1 MRRNYELKK
10 SRYLIRCGLAA
21 AGAAVLL
28 AGCGFSREADNRET
42 VQTETAESSEAV
54 PPTDSVLP
62 SGSETTEPSE
72 TETIEAFPGGESETE
87 TEETESEEEPEDE
100 TEEAPE
106 EVEVDRH
113 NWDVNLILGT
123 DIHYLAPSLTDGGS
137 GFQYMVEHGD
147 GKVVTYVDQITD
159 AFLEEVIRQEPDVLI
174 LSGDLT
180 LDGEKKSH
188 EELAGKL
195 YRVEDAGIPVL
206 VIPGNHDINN
216 HHAAQ
221 FRGQERLPAE
231 FTTPAEFR
239 EIYRDFGYD
248 EAISEDRTS
257 LSYVYELDDKTRFL
271 MLDTCQYKQKALVG
285 GAILT
290 DTYDWIEAQL
300 ADAWDCEMDIIPVGH
315 HNLLDE
321 SEIYVEDCTIEHG
334 EQLVDMLENWDVPVF
349 LSGHLHVQHTKRSE
363 DNRGVWEMVTS
374 SLATPAC
381 QYGSL
386 GLNHN
391 GSFYYWTQAVDVEG
405 WAKRH
410 GSREE
415 DLLEF
420 NTFKEPFLRRVF
432 YNQSY
437 DALQKIPGLT
447 ENQRKRMSNLYSDLN
462 YHYYQ
467 GTACQISEE
476 VQKNPDYQLWLGDGS
491 FTVLTDYVQYII
503 RDAKR
508 DYNVVDNR

>member
-1 MRRNYELKK
+1 MKE
-10 SRYLIRCGLAA
+10 SRYLIRGGLAA
-21 AGAAVLL
+21 VGAAVLL
-28 AGCGFSREADNRET
+28 AGCSFSQEADNQET

-72 TETIEAFPGGESETE
+72 TGTIEAFPGGESETE
-87 TEETESEEEPEDE
+87 TEEPESEEEPEDE

-106 EVEVDRH
+106 KPEVDRH

-188 EELAGKL
+188 EELAEKL

-410 GSREE
+410 GSREK

-467 GTACQISEE
+467 GTAYRISEE
-476 VQKNPDYQLWLGDGS
+476 AQKNPDYQLWLGDGS